1 MREVV
6 LIKDLDP
13 TTADYLQ
20 CLFYEVL
27 SYKSIM
33 DDILLNKRGYKHNK
47 ETCEYFLEK
56 YNDAYT
62 KFELM
67 KQEVMLE
74 YAGRDYVNEKYIYDI
89 NFLDRQLVIY
99 KAIEECYSCH

>member
-13 TTADYLQ
+13 ATTDYLQ
-20 CLFYEVL
+20 CLYYEIL

-33 DDILLNKRGYKHNK
+33 EDILLNKRDYEHNK

-56 YNDAYT
+56 YQDAHV
-62 KFELM
+62 KFDIM
-67 KQEVMLE
+67 KQELMLE
-74 YAGRDYVNEKYIYDI
+74 YAGREYLENEYVYDI
-89 NFLDRQLVIY
+89 NFLDRQLIIY
-99 KAIEECYSCH
+99 KEVGECSACH